1 MSFDA
6 QAWARK
12 IKTGSTLRK
21 AVLMSIANRANDAD
35 GACWPSQK
43 RIADEVEACERA
55 VRNAL
60 EYLEE
65 VNLIRRVKRRDTTDL
80 IYLNM
85 KDPGDGSTE
94 APPASR
100 SGGNARKTAA
110 NDNKDPRNDVP
121 RHEMPEGA
129 VRDSGDDRN
138 EVPVGEESGAG
149 DHRNDV
155 PPNLSDEPT
164 LNPSGEPKA
173 NRKKARK
180 TAPWPEDYR
189 EQFWK
194 LYPKK
199 RGDSRKEAWAKLDKV
214 HNDDE
219 VEFIDLMAGLR
230 HYADRMNA
238 QVKDDP
244 NNERFIAAASV
255 WINKARWETE
265 SAPARPRG
273 RPGMAI

>member
-12 IKTGSTLRK
+12 IKTGSLLRK

-35 GACWPSQK
+35 GACWPSQR
-43 RIADEVEACERA
+43 RIADEIEACERA

-60 EYLEE
+60 IDLEE
-65 VNLIRRVKRRDTTDL
+65 MNLIRRVKRRDTTDL

-85 KDPGDGSTE
+85 QDPGDGSTIV
-94 APPASR
+94 PPAPR

-110 NDNKDPRNDVP
+110 NDNRNDVP
-121 RHEMPEGA
+121 RHEIPEAA
-129 VRDSGDDRN
+129 VQDSGDDRN
-138 EVPVGEESGAG
+138 DMPEGAAPDAG
-149 DHRNDV
+149 DHRNEV
-155 PPNLSDEPT
+155 PTNLSDEPP
-164 LNPSGEPKA
+164 LNPSSEPKA
-173 NRKKARK
+173 NRKRK
-180 TAPWPEDYR
+180 TAVWPEDYR

-199 RGDSRKEAWAKLDKV
+199 RGDSRKDAWKKLEKIER
-214 HNDDE
+214 DDE

-238 QVKDDP
+238 EIKEDAK
-244 NNERFIAAASV
+244 NERFIAAASV
-255 WINKARWETE
+255 WLNQARWETE
-265 SAPARPRG
+265 RAPERSRG
-273 RPGMAI
+273 RAGMAI